1 MLVGYV
7 RVSSLDQN
15 PERQLEELKAMQVEK
30 IFMDKLSGKNVERP
44 ELQNM
49 LNFVREGDTLV
60 VHSLDR
66 LARNLSDLLTM
77 VQDLTGRGVSVR
89 FLNERLDFDAGKEAS
104 PVAKLMLS
112 MVGAFAKFERSM
124 IKRRQAEGIALA
136 KERGVYKGR
145 QRSVTDEQI
154 QEVRSM
160 IDMGVPLSKA
170 VKKVGIS
177 RTTAYKYLNAQNLQ
191 EGSAS

>member
-15 PERQLEELKAMQVEK
+15 PDRQLEEMSALQVGK
-30 IFMDKLSGKNVERP
+30 IFMDKLSGKDTERP
-44 ELQNM
+44 ELQKM

-77 VQDLTGRGVSVR
+77 VQNLTSRGVSVR
-89 FLNERLDFDAGKEAS
+89 FINERLDFDADREAS

-112 MVGAFAKFERSM
+112 MVGAFAEFERNM

-145 QRSVTDEQI
+145 QRSVTDKQI
-154 QEVRSM
+154 QEVRTM

-170 VKKVGIS
+170 TKKVGIS
-177 RTTAYKYLNAQNLQ
+177 RTTAYKYLKA
-191 EGSAS
+191 EDFHETC

>member
-15 PERQLEELKAMQVEK
+15 PDRQLEELNALQVEK
-30 IFMDKLSGKNVERP
+30 IFMDKLSGKDTECP
-44 ELQNM
+44 ELQKM

-77 VQDLTGRGVSVR
+77 VQDLTARGVSVR
-89 FLNERLDFDAGKEAS
+89 FINERLDFDADKEAS

-112 MVGAFAKFERSM
+112 MVGAFAEFERSM

-154 QEVRSM
+154 KEVQELLDV
-160 IDMGVPLSKA
+160 GVPMSVA
-170 VKKVGIS
+170 ARKVGIS
-177 RTTAYKYLNAQNLQ
+177 RTTAYKYLKTCKLNLTV
-191 EGSAS
+191 

>member
-30 IFMDKLSGKNVERP
+30 IFMDKLSGKNVKRP

-104 PVAKLMLS
+104 PVANLMLC
-112 MVGAFAKFERSM
+112 MVGAVAEFERSM

-177 RTTAYKYLNAQNLQ
+177 RTTAYKYFNVQNLQ

>member
-30 IFMDKLSGKNVERP
+30 IFMDKLSGKNVKRP

-104 PVAKLMLS
+104 PVANLMLC
-112 MVGAFAKFERSM
+112 MVGAFAEFERSM
-124 IKRRQAEGIALA
+124 IKRRQAEGIALD
-136 KERGVYKGR
+136 KERGVYKGW

-154 QEVRSM
+154 QE

-177 RTTAYKYLNAQNLQ
+177 RTTAYKYFNVQNLQ